1 MKYYQY
7 ISATI
12 LVVTFI
18 AACKNKESETEP
30 SNNTT
35 DLTVTI
41 SRAQFESGGMRL
53 GQITN
58 ESFPQTIRATG
69 MIEVPPENKAVVS
82 AFIGGYVKETP
93 LLIGDVVKK
102 GQALLSIENPEF
114 VTLQQNYLET
124 KQQVSFLQ
132 AEYERQQQLIAENIS
147 SQKSFLKAESD
158 YKAKLALYSGLKQK
172 LRMLNFSI
180 EKVESGDIRSVANIY
195 APIEGS
201 ITKMNV
207 SKGTYVSPSDE
218 IMEIIDN
225 DHIHLELN
233 VFEKDVMKLEK
244 GQLISFA
251 IPESSEEAYEAEV
264 YLIGTNIEDNR
275 TIKVHGELKEKKQ
288 HNFLTG
294 MFVDANIV
302 TSSLEKQAL
311 PSMAVVEINNISFA
325 LKLVS
330 ENDETFVFEKV
341 VLKTGD
347 RYNDFTAVEEVESEV
362 ADTRYLTKGA
372 FSLLAE

>member
-124 KQQVSFLQ
+124 KQQLSFLQ

-158 YKAKLALYSGLKQK
+158 YKAKLALYNGLKQK

-311 PSMAVVEINNISFA
+311 PSMAVVEINNISYA

>member
-158 YKAKLALYSGLKQK
+158 YKAKLALYNGLKQK

>member
-18 AACKNKESETEP
+18 AACKNKESETKAR
-30 SNNTT
+30 NNTT

-53 GQITN
+53 GQISN

-124 KQQVSFLQ
+124 KQQLTFLQ

-158 YKAKLALYSGLKQK
+158 YKAKLALYNGLKQK

-264 YLIGTNIEDNR
+264 YLIGTNIEENR

-311 PSMAVVEINNISFA
+311 PSMAVVEINNISYA

-347 RYNDFTAVEEVESEV
+347 RYNDFTAVEEVESEG
-362 ADTRYLTKGA
+362 AETRYLTKGA
-372 FSLLAE
+372 FTLLAE

>member
-158 YKAKLALYSGLKQK
+158 YKAKLALYNGLKQK

-302 TSSLEKQAL
+302 TSSLEKPAL